1 MMTEPLPRWRLR
13 LDNYR
18 RALAR
23 LDEAVQLARQRPLSD
38 LERQGLIKS
47 FEFSFELAW
56 NLLKDYLDYQGA
68 SFITGSRDAIR
79 EAFARGLIDAGEAW
93 LGMLQDRNR
102 TVHTYNEP
110 VAAAIAERIL
120 EHYHP
125 LFQRLSARMEQL
137 ARRDDA

>member
-1 MMTEPLPRWRLR
+1 MMTEALPRWRLR

-23 LDEAVQLARQRPLSD
+23 LDEAVQLAQQRPLSD
-38 LERQGLIKS
+38 LERQGLIQA

-68 SFITGSRDAIR
+68 SLVTGSRDAIR
-79 EAFARGLIDAGEAW
+79 EAFARGLIDAGEVW

-120 EHYHP
+120 QRYHP
-125 LFQRLSARMEQL
+125 LFQQLSARMEQL

>member
-1 MMTEPLPRWRLR
+1 MTEPLPRWRLR

-38 LERQGLIKS
+38 LERQGLIQA

-68 SFITGSRDAIR
+68 SLITGSRDAIR

-120 EHYHP
+120 QHYHP
-125 LFQRLSARMEQL
+125 LFQQLSARMEQL

>member
-1 MMTEPLPRWRLR
+1 MTEPLPRWRLR

-23 LDEAVQLARQRPLSD
+23 LDEAVQLAQQRPLSEP
-38 LERQGLIKS
+38 ERQGLIQA

-68 SFITGSRDAIR
+68 SLITGSRDAIR

-110 VAAAIAERIL
+110 VAAAIAEHIL
-120 EHYHP
+120 QHYHP
-125 LFQRLSARMEQL
+125 LFQQLSTRMEQL

>member
-1 MMTEPLPRWRLR
+1 MMTAPLPRWHLR

-23 LDEAVQLARQRPLSD
+23 LDEAVRLAQQRPLSE
-38 LERQGLIKS
+38 LERQGLIQA

-56 NLLKDYLDYQGA
+56 NLLKDYLDYQGV
-68 SFITGSRDAIR
+68 SLITGSRDAIR

-120 EHYHP
+120 QHYHP
-125 LFQRLSARMEQL
+125 LFQQLSARMEQL

>member
-1 MMTEPLPRWRLR
+1 MTEPLPRWRLR

-38 LERQGLIKS
+38 LERQGLIQA

-68 SFITGSRDAIR
+68 SLITGSRDAIR
-79 EAFARGLIDAGEAW
+79 EAFARGLIDAGEVW

-120 EHYHP
+120 QHYHP
-125 LFQRLSARMEQL
+125 LFQQLSASMEQL